1 MVTGY
6 VLPPILKPF
15 LYGLVCLILEITQ
28 LSGAPKPASGPVS
41 GWIQPMVMPL
51 AVPAPDPLML
61 VPHAASSPPKPA
73 KAAPAPA
80 ARSSPRR
87 LMAKGSLGL
96 SECAVWSLIRHR
108 SPLASATGSG
118 EALRKPR
125 RSHWYRLLRSGALAQ
140 RDREIRSVRVAY
152 AYAHGET

>member
-41 GWIQPMVMPL
+41 GWIQPIVMPL
-51 AVPAPDPLML
+51 AVPEPDPLML

-80 ARSSPRR
+80 ARSNPRR
-87 LMAKGSLGL
+87 LIARGSLML
-96 SECAVWSLIRHR
+96 PECAVWSLIRHR
-108 SPLASATGSG
+108 SPLASATGS
-118 EALRKPR
+118 ERCLRKPPKLLVP
-125 RSHWYRLLRSGALAQ
+125 SAALRSLAQ
-140 RDREIRSVRVAY
+140 RDREIRGVRVAY

>member
-51 AVPAPDPLML
+51 PVPEPDPLML

-80 ARSSPRR
+80 ARSNPRR
-87 LMAKGSLGL
+87 LIGTGSLGL

-108 SPLASATGSG
+108 SPLASATGSERCPAETA
-118 EALRKPR
+118 EA
-125 RSHWYRLLRSGALAQ
+125 SGTECCAQGSGAARS
-140 RDREIRSVRVAY
+140 RD
-152 AYAHGET
+152 